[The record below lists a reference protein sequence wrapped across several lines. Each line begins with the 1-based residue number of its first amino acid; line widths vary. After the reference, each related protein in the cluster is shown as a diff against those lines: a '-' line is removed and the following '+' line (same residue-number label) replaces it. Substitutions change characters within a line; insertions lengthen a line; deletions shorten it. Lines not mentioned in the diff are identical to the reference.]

1 MTSCMSS
8 SQLTTNGGGVCSEQ
22 RKTTAAAEEEEQ
34 GDIYDDEEIAS
45 VEADGI
51 ANNGMMDGEGDG
63 TTTAAQREDERLL
76 TAALVTSIAESAGGD
91 TTDTTTGGPAPSGG
105 TRRRRAEGGERAK
118 SKPGL
123 TNGGH
128 HDAVPNPLAKEMR
141 SASQAPTT
149 KNDTILHPP
158 PPSASTLT
166 FRDPK
171 SVERRGAL
179 PPSSR
184 PPPPKQPPGVTSALM
199 SAAPIYGTRPRGD
212 STVQFAGQLL
222 GPLVKEEAAGGST
235 TMATATRGPGGGA
248 GSSSI
253 DLDPAIWDMVENS
266 VDPLAGKGRE
276 DSYEYVTGRTMPSGR
291 DRGLSFE
298 ASRNARDRGF
308 SFEFFSFGAGEDGG
322 QNNET
327 PLSPVPSS
335 SACDAAVAG
344 QNAPSK
350 NQQRPRGDSIIFDPM
365 SFLDGGIHETSA
377 LLHIDQEGGGNRAA
391 ATSIEIPPPSSVVS
405 SIAPAHDRMTMT
417 GFTPRSDHPLP
428 GCAPIDRAEG
438 PHRSSVYGMIPS
450 NPESSRIVGTRHHNP
465 EPRKSKSSTRP
476 PASLHARAAAA
487 PPCSENTIH
496 MPHGSDAAAAAAAGM
511 PQTATASDTT
521 AAHRDANASSSSSSA
536 MSSHTSCPMELLNK
550 GGRIGIYLPDERR
563 ARIAKFHSKRKIRIW
578 RKRIKYDCRKKLAD
592 SRPRIKGRFVKRSDV
607 DVGGDNLSP

>member
-1 MTSCMSS
+1 
-8 SQLTTNGGGVCSEQ
+8 
-22 RKTTAAAEEEEQ
+22 
-34 GDIYDDEEIAS
+34 
-45 VEADGI
+45 
-51 ANNGMMDGEGDG
+51 
-63 TTTAAQREDERLL
+63 
-76 TAALVTSIAESAGGD
+76 
-91 TTDTTTGGPAPSGG
+91 
-105 TRRRRAEGGERAK
+105 
-118 SKPGL
+118 
-123 TNGGH
+123 
-128 HDAVPNPLAKEMR
+128 
-141 SASQAPTT
+141 
-149 KNDTILHPP
+149 
-158 PPSASTLT
+158 
-166 FRDPK
+166 
-171 SVERRGAL
+171 
-179 PPSSR
+179 
-184 PPPPKQPPGVTSALM
+184 
-199 SAAPIYGTRPRGD
+199 
-212 STVQFAGQLL
+212 
-222 GPLVKEEAAGGST
+222 
-235 TMATATRGPGGGA
+235 
-248 GSSSI
+248 
-253 DLDPAIWDMVENS
+253 MVENS

-428 GCAPIDRAEG
+428 GCAPIDCAEG